1 MDKNSMVDVLN
12 KKRILIVSNRLPVT
26 IRYGEGIPEVTPSSG
41 GLVSGLLSLHDEYE
55 TLWIGWPGFVAK
67 DDRQAIS
74 KKLTDAY
81 NFHPVF
87 MPEQISERYYEGF
100 SNRTLWPIFHSLT
113 SYAKLSSVEWEAYKK
128 ANELFSRQVLEFYR
142 SGDTIWIH
150 DYHLLLVSR
159 YLRKH
164 LPDAVMGFFLHIPFP
179 QYDIFRFMPQ
189 HREILESML
198 NLDLIG
204 FHTHDYAQAF
214 LGCVRRTLGID
225 NNLGQI
231 MDGKRALQVD
241 VFPMG
246 IDFAKYSTAMRN
258 PSLHKEI
265 EKIRQMNTRK
275 TVFNVSRLDYTKGIP
290 QSLRAIRLFFRRYP
304 QWRERIVFVLVVV
317 PSRERVERYAALKR
331 EIDECVGNINSE
343 FGALD
348 WTPISYIYRSLTFGE
363 LIGLYGIA
371 DVALVTPLRDG
382 MNLIAKEYLAV
393 KQDNTGVLI
402 LSEMAGSAKE
412 LVESIQ
418 VNPNSEEEICEG
430 LHHAL
435 TMPPEEQQ
443 RRNRSMRE
451 RLQTHNIERWI
462 NRFLTSLRKI
472 KEITEE
478 LGVRHLD
485 AASRANMV
493 TKFAIAE
500 NRLILLDYDG
510 TLVPFASEPYMAVP
524 DDELLIIL
532 NRLTAIP
539 QTTLVIVSGRDRE
552 TLGTWFKT
560 TNAIL
565 VAEHGGWVKRSPFE
579 DWEPTITPPSD
590 AWKKEIRPLLNLYVD
605 RIPLSFIEEKDFSL
619 VWHYRKAESESA
631 STAAHELIDMLS
643 NLTTN
648 LRTHVLPGNR
658 CVEMRVTGIS
668 KGIFFQR
675 FFLSAAFSF
684 IFVAGDDW
692 TDEDLFAVMPDG
704 TFSIKVGTQMS
715 KARYNVN
722 VHSDIRSLL
731 HEFTEAAHARNR

>member
-1 MDKNSMVDVLN
+1 MNVLH

-26 IRYGEGIPEVTPSSG
+26 IRYREGIPEVTPSSG
-41 GLVSGLLSLHDEYE
+41 GLVSGLLLLHDEYE

-67 DDRQAIS
+67 DNRQAIS
-74 KKLTDAY
+74 EKLTEAY

-87 MPEQISERYYEGF
+87 MSEQVSDRYYEGF
-100 SNRTLWPIFHSLT
+100 SNRTLWPIFHSLP
-113 SYAKLSSVEWEAYKK
+113 SNAKYSSVEWEAYKK
-128 ANELFSRQVLEFYR
+128 ANELFSRKVLEFYR

-159 YLRKH
+159 YLREH
-164 LPDAVMGFFLHIPFP
+164 LPDAAMGFFLHIPFP
-179 QYDIFRFMPQ
+179 QYDIFRLMPQ

-225 NNLGQI
+225 NHLGQI
-231 MDGKRALQVD
+231 MDGKRALQAD

-246 IDFAKYSTAMRN
+246 IDFAKYSTAVNN
-258 PSLHKEI
+258 PSLQREI
-265 EKIRQMNTRK
+265 EKIRQTDTRK

-304 QWRERIVFVLVVV
+304 QWRERIIFVLVVV

-343 FGALD
+343 FGTLN

-363 LIGLYGIA
+363 LIGLYDIA
-371 DVALVTPLRDG
+371 DVALITPLRDG

-451 RLQTHNIERWI
+451 RLKTHHIERWI
-462 NRFLTSLRKI
+462 HRFLTRLR
-472 KEITEE
+472 EIREISEE

-493 TKFAIAE
+493 TQFGIAQ
-500 NRLILLDYDG
+500 NRLILIDYDG
-510 TLVPFASEPYMAVP
+510 TLVPFADEPDRAVP
-524 DDELLIIL
+524 DEELLITL
-532 NRLTAIP
+532 NQLTAIP
-539 QTTLVIVSGRDRE
+539 QTTLVIVSGRDRG
-552 TLGTWFKT
+552 TLGTWFKE

-565 VAEHGGWVKRSPFE
+565 VAEHGGWVKRSPSE
-579 DWEPTITPPSD
+579 DWEPTIIPPSD

-631 STAAHELIDMLS
+631 SYAAHELIDMLS

-648 LRTHVLPGNR
+648 LRTHVLPGNK
-658 CVEMRVTGIS
+658 CVEIRSTGIS
-668 KGIFFQR
+668 KGAFYQR
-675 FFLSAAFSF
+675 FFHSASFSF
-684 IFVAGDDW
+684 LFAAGDDW
-692 TDEDLFAVMPDG
+692 TDEDLFAALPKG
-704 TFSIKVGTQMS
+704 TFSIKVGTQIS

-722 VHSDIRSLL
+722 VYSDIRSLL
-731 HEFTEAAHARNR
+731 NEFTEAVHARNR